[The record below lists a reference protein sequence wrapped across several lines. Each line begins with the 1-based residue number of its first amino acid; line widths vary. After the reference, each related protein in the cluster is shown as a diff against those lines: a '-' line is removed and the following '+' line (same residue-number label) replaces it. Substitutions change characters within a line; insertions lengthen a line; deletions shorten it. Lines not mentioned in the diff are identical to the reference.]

1 MAKSLNEPK
10 PRNYLNLLKRMSI
23 VWAVLIALVVIDLLN
38 YYYLQFVI
46 FYFISFTLLT
56 LSWDLLYS
64 YSGQLSLG
72 QAFQFGVGAFVTIFV
87 IGHLGIPF
95 YLSLLLGAL
104 TASAAGAAVGFTTI
118 RLRPGYQ
125 GIALLLFSQ
134 IFYWFTYVE
143 FGEEGYS
150 VFSLSAL
157 SLSTIYLIGIAVL
170 IPSLAFFTLMQGS
183 KYRLKLLAIKGDTL
197 AADVCGINVKLHKT
211 YAFVISSFFA
221 GLGGSFFAVFSAHAD
236 YTILNVANNFFPIA
250 MAIIGGMGLTQGA
263 VLGSA
268 IVVSLINILPIW
280 LSIPITYII
289 YGVVA
294 VTILR
299 VVPRGL
305 AGIFWKKR

>member
-1 MAKSLNEPK
+1 MAKSLNVLK
-10 PRNYLNLLKRMSI
+10 SINYLNLLKRLSI
-23 VWAVLIALVVIDLLN
+23 VWAILIVLIVINLSN
-38 YYYLQFVI
+38 YYYLEFVG
-46 FYFISFTLLT
+46 FYFVSFGLLT
-56 LSWDLLYS
+56 LSWDFLYS

-72 QAFQFGVGAFVTIFV
+72 QAFQYGVGAFVTIFV
-87 IGHLGIPF
+87 IGHSSIPF
-95 YLSLLLGAL
+95 YFSLLLGAL
-104 TASAAGAAVGFTTI
+104 AASAAGGAVGFTTI

-134 IFYWFTYVE
+134 IFYYFTYVE

-157 SLSTIYLIGIAVL
+157 SVNTIYLLGVAIL
-170 IPSLAFFTLMQGS
+170 IPSLAFFTLMQRS

-211 YAFVISSFFA
+211 YAFLISSFFA

-236 YTILNVANNFFPIA
+236 YTVLNVANNFFPIA

-263 VLGSA
+263 VLGTA

-280 LSIPITYII
+280 LTIPVTYII
-289 YGVVA
+289 YGVTA

-299 VVPRGL
+299 VVPAGL
-305 AGIFWKKR
+305 TGIFRKKR